1 MTIITVEKIVQQP
14 RTVLWQVAS
23 QFAQASR
30 WIDGVKKTEPYSGQA
45 DGVGGMWRVHLRW
58 GNAYQIVD
66 FEITEWLEGE
76 RCSLRPVSAPA
87 KDTDVEL
94 YQLVL
99 NLTSISDHQTRVTV
113 QCEYKP
119 LNRLAK
125 IRNLIHLRRRYLQR
139 AETCLEMLGRVALEQ

>member
-1 MTIITVEKIVQQP
+1 MTVISVEKIVQQS

-30 WIDGVKKTEPYSGQA
+30 WIDGVKKTEPFSGRA
-45 DGVGGMWRVHLRW
+45 DGVGGVWRVHLRW
-58 GNAYQIVD
+58 SNSYQIVD

-76 RCSLRPVSAPA
+76 RFSLRPASAPA
-87 KDTDVEL
+87 RDEDVEL

-99 NLTSISDHQTRVTV
+99 NLKSISDHQTRVTV

-125 IRNLIHLRRRYLQR
+125 IKNLVHLRRRYLQR
-139 AETCLEMLGRVALEQ
+139 AAACLERLERVALEQ